1 MENFQFHIPT
11 DIRFGR
17 GQIETLPAVIQALG
31 RRVLLV
37 YGGGSVKRTGLYDM
51 VKDLLRDREI
61 LELSGVAPNPRVDSV
76 REGVRLCREGGVQV
90 ILAVGGGSVI
100 DCAKAVAAAVYYDG
114 DAWDMIA
121 SRAEIRRALPIVAIP
136 TLAATGSE
144 ADGGAVISNPE
155 TREKLGLNS
164 PLLFPAVALMDPAR
178 TFTVPAD
185 QTAAGAIDIF
195 SHLLEQY
202 LVSASTYLSDLLV
215 ESVMKTVI
223 RYAPTALREPENY
236 EARAQLMWAGVIAD
250 NATLCNGNHL
260 VAFSC
265 HGIEHELSAHYD
277 VTHGVGL
284 AIITPRFMRYVLSE
298 NTVDRFA
305 HYGAAVWGI
314 DPAADRYEA
323 ARQAI
328 DATEAFFR
336 SLGVPMSLGE
346 LGIDDTCFET
356 MAAHAVEAEGLA
368 WAWQPL
374 TEKDVVNI
382 LRMCL

>member
-1 MENFQFHIPT
+1 MKNFQFHIPT

-17 GQIETLPAVIQALG
+17 GQIETLPAVIQAFG
-31 RRVLLV
+31 RKILLV

-164 PLLFPAVALMDPAR
+164 PLLFPAVALMDPAH
-178 TFTVPAD
+178 TFTVPAG

-202 LVSASTYLSDLLV
+202 LVPASTYLSDLLV

-250 NATLCNGNHL
+250 NATLCSGNQL

-346 LGIDDTCFET
+346 LGIDDACFEA

>member
-51 VKDLLRDREI
+51 VKDLLRDRKI

-155 TREKLGLNS
+155 TKEKLGLNS
-164 PLLFPAVALMDPAR
+164 PLLFPAVALMDPAH
-178 TFTVPAD
+178 TFTVPAG

-202 LVSASTYLSDLLV
+202 LVPASTYLSDLLV

-250 NATLCNGNHL
+250 NATLCNGNQL

-328 DATEAFFR
+328 DATETFFR

-346 LGIDDTCFET
+346 LGIDDACFET